1 MFYLSIPWWELVVRA
16 ITVYVVLILFIRL
29 TGRHQIGELSP
40 VDLILL
46 LILSESVQSSMIA
59 GDESLIGGLIVAAT
73 LLLLNAAV
81 NYMTYKSR
89 RAETIID
96 GQPQILIR
104 HGKVIRQQAERARIT
119 EQELMSTLRK
129 SGFFKL
135 EDVKLAIL
143 EDDGTISAE
152 GYENARQKAA
162 QAKADETDKKRP
174 R

>member
-1 MFYLSIPWWELVVRA
+1 MFDLSIPWWELVVRA
-16 ITVYVVLILFIRL
+16 VTVYVVLIVFIRL

-81 NYMTYKSR
+81 NFMTYKSR
-89 RAETIID
+89 RAEAIID
-96 GQPQILIR
+96 GKPEILIR
-104 HGKVIRQQAERARIT
+104 YGKVIKSAASRARIT

-152 GYENARQKAA
+152 GYENPSDKKSHAKSDAA
-162 QAKADETDKKRP
+162 DKKRP

>member
-1 MFYLSIPWWELVVRA
+1 MFDLSIPWWELVVRA
-16 ITVYVVLILFIRL
+16 ITVYIVLIVFIRL

-59 GDESLIGGLIVAAT
+59 GDQSLIGGLIVAAT

-81 NYMTYKSR
+81 NYITFKSR
-89 RAETIID
+89 RAENLID
-96 GQPQILIR
+96 GRPQILIR
-104 HGKVIRQQAERARIT
+104 HGKVIKHAAERALIT
-119 EQELMSTLRK
+119 EQELQSTLRK

-152 GYENARQKAA
+152 GYENANEKAEHEKPDA
-162 QAKADETDKKRP
+162 ADKKRP